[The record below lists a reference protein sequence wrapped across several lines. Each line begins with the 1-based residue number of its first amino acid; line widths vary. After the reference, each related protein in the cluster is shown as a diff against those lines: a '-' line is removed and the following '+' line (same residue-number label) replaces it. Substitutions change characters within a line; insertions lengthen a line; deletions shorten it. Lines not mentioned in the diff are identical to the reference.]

1 MNDLLKTRLSDLLFE
16 TSQEVTTEEMQ
27 NAYGEFVE
35 QIRAMSNG
43 NDYSTTF
50 RILVATRIEIASL
63 ETVPLYGQGENV
75 LKKQFLQKTLAIIN
89 SELELLNLKI
99 QYPTPFQNRK
109 NGNPQSPLYLTDETN
124 LVEIMELVSGLF
136 LSKRIINHAGKEAPL
151 TEIGRA
157 FEHLF
162 NIKFGDIHKKHE
174 SVICRQANK
183 RIEFLDTLRKAIA
196 EESKKKGYL

>member
-1 MNDLLKTRLSDLLFE
+1 MGR
-16 TSQEVTTEEMQ
+16 
-27 NAYGEFVE
+27 
-35 QIRAMSNG
+35 
-43 NDYSTTF
+43 
-50 RILVATRIEIASL
+50 
-63 ETVPLYGQGENV
+63 GENV

-183 RIEFLDTLRKAIA
+183 RIEFLDTLRKSIA

>member
-1 MNDLLKTRLSDLLFE
+1 MGR
-16 TSQEVTTEEMQ
+16 
-27 NAYGEFVE
+27 
-35 QIRAMSNG
+35 
-43 NDYSTTF
+43 
-50 RILVATRIEIASL
+50 
-63 ETVPLYGQGENV
+63 GENV

-183 RIEFLDTLRKAIA
+183 RIELLDTLRKAIA

>member
-1 MNDLLKTRLSDLLFE
+1 MGS
-16 TSQEVTTEEMQ
+16 
-27 NAYGEFVE
+27 
-35 QIRAMSNG
+35 
-43 NDYSTTF
+43 
-50 RILVATRIEIASL
+50 
-63 ETVPLYGQGENV
+63 GENV

-136 LSKRIINHAGKEAPL
+136 LSKRIKNHAGKEAPL